1 MKPAACA
8 TCPLYGNRMAV
19 PVGSASVSVLFLL
32 GSPYESR
39 GTFASLN
46 FSDKASDIVK
56 RAVRD
61 LAHEEATSQEV
72 QLSIVKPMQAM
83 QRGVSFLY
91 SVQCLGSDNTNKMID
106 TCADK
111 FTHHAIFTRK
121 PQVIVA
127 MGAVALK
134 CLGLDGGIKNLRGC
148 SIKTK
153 ICGEDFTVVPTVSP
167 MSLLGD
173 DAGLYSIMK
182 NDIARAAIIAAGG
195 YAADVDVT
203 ELTSTYSF
211 PNTIPELDALSA
223 EFCNYSFN
231 GQPAENSMMSLDTET
246 NTLKPWSSSA
256 RIIMLSAAVAP
267 GKATAIFLEHYKAPY
282 DWRKALPYALRITM
296 SKNPKAWWNYK
307 FDYQM
312 FKYALMPKLRDLC
325 TSESYRRDLESIV
338 GHSLED
344 ILKVDGINNTRW
356 DGLLGEHMLD
366 EDKKGYY
373 SLKTVVADY
382 VPQFSGYEDK
392 LKEEFQRA
400 QENKLLN
407 SITEFKDPVIKPMVG
422 LEEEE
427 LPFKAPAS
435 PKTYSE
441 LLGLAEDRLQ
451 KTAELRKAQVKKN
464 YPNLTPAEIAAKKLA
479 LKTKEGRLAE
489 WIKREKIDQ
498 KNYERFLQDYV
509 VESKI
514 SIDEGSDK
522 EDVVT
527 YEDLDPVVLQQYAAI
542 DADVTF
548 QICRKQRV
556 NANKED
562 KKIERPGTQKHLTLM
577 TRHYLPLTEALANMQ
592 SEGVWVDKSY
602 LEGLHVSIKES
613 SQKIEEEIRA
623 TLNADLGIDSSK
635 EALLLNNPKT
645 LANIFTAYYG
655 LPVVKRTDKGF
666 SSVDEDTLV
675 SYSEMGN
682 EVAKKLLVWRK
693 LGKAK
698 STYVDSF
705 LDLSSEDGKIH
716 GNIHINGT
724 ATGRCSSSNPN
735 LQNTPHTLGDTN
747 IKKAFIPTP
756 IHEESWW
763 DLPYNVEQAKEY
775 GWEKGDKLV
784 WVDLDFSG
792 AEVRVLTRYAPD
804 KSLIEALV
812 QGLDVH
818 SWMTSEIHGYTYE
831 EVNTGRTVKG
841 SEMEALRSDTK
852 KVVFGTLYGITAH
865 GLNARMGFTEERAQE
880 IINKLMNR
888 FPDIQTYIE
897 NTKRE
902 ISQKGFVATPYG
914 RLRRFPMAKVGRWM
928 EGRNHRQGVNFL
940 IQSYCSDI
948 VMSCLKNIA
957 ANRKEVAL
965 RLLLTVHDS
974 ICFEL
979 PLRMVPKLQDYL
991 KERVEGHIKYVFPD
1005 MPVTM
1010 PYDVT
1015 VGYSYGE
1022 TKDIKKFAQNML

>member
-1 MKPAACA
+1 
-8 TCPLYGNRMAV
+8 MAV
-19 PVGSASVSVLFLL
+19 TVSSASVSVLFLL
-32 GSPYESR
+32 GSPYESK
-39 GTFASLN
+39 GN
-46 FSDKASDIVK
+46 FSSLSFADRASDIVK
-56 RAVRD
+56 RAIKD
-61 LAHEEATSQEV
+61 LVLEEARGVTT
-72 QLSIVKPMQAM
+72 LSLVKPMDM
-83 QRGVSFLY
+83 LKRGMSFLY
-91 SVQCLGSDNTNKMID
+91 SVQCLGSDNTNKIID
-106 TCADK
+106 TCAAN
-111 FTHHAIFTRK
+111 FTHHTIYTRK
-121 PQVIVA
+121 PKVIVA
-127 MGAVALK
+127 MGSVALK
-134 CLGLDGGIKNLRGC
+134 SLGLNGGIKNLRGC
-148 SIKTK
+148 VVKAK
-153 ICGEDFTVVPTVSP
+153 ICGEEFLVVPTISP

-182 NDIARAAIIAAGG
+182 NDIARAATVAFTGSGI
-195 YAADVDVT
+195 DVDVS
-203 ELTSTYSF
+203 ELTNGYAF
-211 PNTIPELDALSA
+211 PNTLSELDALSS
-223 EFCNYSFN
+223 EFANYSFN

-246 NTLKPWSSSA
+246 NTLKPWSSTA

-267 GKATAIFLEHYKAPY
+267 GKATAIFLEHAKAPY

-312 FKYALMPKLRDLC
+312 FKYALMPKVKDLC
-325 TSESYRRDLESIV
+325 ISASYKTELESIV
-338 GHSLED
+338 GHSLEG
-344 ILKVDGINNTRW
+344 ILKADGINNTKW

-373 SLKTVVADY
+373 SLKTVVSDY
-382 VPQFSGYEDK
+382 VPDFSGYEEK
-392 LKEEFQRA
+392 LKDEFKNA

-407 SITEFKDPVIKPMVG
+407 SITEFKDPVVKPILG
-422 LEEEE
+422 IDEEE
-427 LPFKAPAS
+427 LPFRMPS
-435 PKTYSE
+435 EDKTYSE
-441 LLGLAEDRLQ
+441 LLGIAEDRLE
-451 KTAELRKAQVKKN
+451 KTIELRKAQIKKN
-464 YPNLTPAEIAAKKLA
+464 YPNLTAPELAAKKLV
-479 LKTKEGRLAE
+479 LKTRENRLAE
-489 WIKREKIDQ
+489 WVKREKSEL
-498 KNYERFLQDYV
+498 KHYERFLQDYV

-514 SIDEGSDK
+514 SFDEGADK
-522 EDVVT
+522 EEAVT
-527 YEDLDPVVLQQYAAI
+527 YEDLDPLVLQQYAAI

-562 KKIERPGTQKHLTLM
+562 KKIESPGVQKHLTLM
-577 TRHYLPLTEALANMQ
+577 GRHYLPLTEALSKMQ
-592 SEGVWVDKSY
+592 SEGVWVDKEY
-602 LEGLHVSIKES
+602 LQGLHVSIKES
-613 SQKIEEEIRA
+613 SEKIEQEIRD
-623 TLNADLGIDSSK
+623 TLSKDLGINTDKDS
-635 EALLLNNPKT
+635 LVLNNPKT

-655 LPVVKRTDKGF
+655 LPVIKRTDKGF
-666 SSVDEDTLV
+666 SSVDEDTLQA
-675 SYSEMGN
+675 YAEGGN
-682 EVAKKLLVWRK
+682 EVAKKVLIWRK

-724 ATGRCSSSNPN
+724 ATGRCSSSTPN
-735 LQNTPHTLGDTN
+735 LQNTPHMLGDTN
-747 IKKAFIPTP
+747 IKKSFIPSP

-763 DLPYNVEQAKEY
+763 DNPYNVEQAKEY
-775 GWEKGDKLV
+775 GWEKGDRLV

-812 QGLDVH
+812 AGLDVH
-818 SWMTSEIHGYTYE
+818 SWMTSEIHGYTYD
-831 EVNTGRTVKG
+831 EVNTGRSVKG

-897 NTKRE
+897 DTKRE
-902 ISQKGFVATPYG
+902 ISLKGFVVTPYG
-914 RLRRFPMAKVGRWM
+914 RFRRFPMAKVGRWM

-957 ANRKEVAL
+957 ATRREVSL

-974 ICFEL
+974 ICFEM
-979 PLRMVPKLQDYL
+979 PLRLIKELPAYL
-991 KERVEGHIKYVFPD
+991 NRAVEEHIKSVFPD

-1022 TKDIKKFAQNML
+1022 TKDIKKFVQNML

>member
-19 PVGSASVSVLFLL
+19 TVSSASVSVLFLL
-32 GSPYESR
+32 GSPYESK
-39 GTFASLN
+39 GN
-46 FSDKASDIVK
+46 FSSLSFADRASDIVK
-56 RAVRD
+56 RAIKD
-61 LAHEEATSQEV
+61 LVLEEARGVTT
-72 QLSIVKPMQAM
+72 LSLVKPMDM
-83 QRGVSFLY
+83 LKRGMSFLY
-91 SVQCLGSDNTNKMID
+91 SVQCLGSDNTNKIID
-106 TCADK
+106 TCAAN
-111 FTHHAIFTRK
+111 FTHHTIYTRK
-121 PQVIVA
+121 PKVIVA
-127 MGAVALK
+127 MGSVALK
-134 CLGLDGGIKNLRGC
+134 SLGLNGGIKNLRGC
-148 SIKTK
+148 VVKAK
-153 ICGEDFTVVPTVSP
+153 ICGEEFLVVPTISP

-182 NDIARAAIIAAGG
+182 NDIARAATVAFTGRGI
-195 YAADVDVT
+195 DVDVS
-203 ELTSTYSF
+203 ELTNGYAF
-211 PNTIPELDALSA
+211 PNTLSELDALSS
-223 EFCNYSFN
+223 EFANYSFN

-246 NTLKPWSSSA
+246 NTLKPWSSTA

-267 GKATAIFLEHYKAPY
+267 GKATAIFLEHAKAPY

-312 FKYALMPKLRDLC
+312 FKYALMPKVKDLC
-325 TSESYRRDLESIV
+325 TSASYKTELESIV

-344 ILKVDGINNTRW
+344 ILKADGINNTKW

-373 SLKTVVADY
+373 SLKTVVSDY
-382 VPQFSGYEDK
+382 VPDFSGYEEK
-392 LKEEFQRA
+392 LKDEFKKA

-407 SITEFKDPVIKPMVG
+407 SITEFKDPVVKPVLG
-422 LEEEE
+422 IDEEE
-427 LPFKAPAS
+427 LPFRMPS
-435 PKTYSE
+435 EDKTYSE
-441 LLGLAEDRLQ
+441 LLGIAEDRLE
-451 KTAELRKAQVKKN
+451 KTIELRKAQIKKN
-464 YPNLTPAEIAAKKLA
+464 YPNLTAPELAAKKLV
-479 LKTKEGRLAE
+479 LKTRENRLAE
-489 WIKREKIDQ
+489 WVKREKAEL
-498 KNYERFLQDYV
+498 KHYERFLQDYV

-514 SIDEGSDK
+514 SFDEGADK
-522 EDVVT
+522 EEAVT
-527 YEDLDPVVLQQYAAI
+527 YEDLDPLVLQQYAAI

-562 KKIERPGTQKHLTLM
+562 KKIESPGVQKHLTLM
-577 TRHYLPLTEALANMQ
+577 GRHYLPLTEALSKMQ
-592 SEGVWVDKSY
+592 SEGVWVDKEY
-602 LEGLHVSIKES
+602 LQGLHVSIKES
-613 SQKIEEEIRA
+613 SEKIEQEIRD
-623 TLNADLGIDSSK
+623 TLSNDLGINTDKDS
-635 EALLLNNPKT
+635 LVLNNPKT

-655 LPVVKRTDKGF
+655 LPVIKRTDKGF
-666 SSVDEDTLV
+666 SSVDEDTLQA
-675 SYSEMGN
+675 YAEGGN
-682 EVAKKLLVWRK
+682 EVAKKVLIWRK

-724 ATGRCSSSNPN
+724 ATGRCSSSTPN
-735 LQNTPHTLGDTN
+735 LQNTPHMLGDTN
-747 IKKAFIPTP
+747 IKKSFIPSP
-756 IHEESWW
+756 IHEDSWW
-763 DLPYNVEQAKEY
+763 DNPANVEQAKEY

-812 QGLDVH
+812 SGLDVH
-818 SWMTSEIHGYTYE
+818 SWMTSEIHGYTYD
-831 EVNTGRTVKG
+831 EVNTGRSVKG

-897 NTKRE
+897 DTKRE
-902 ISQKGFVATPYG
+902 ISLKGFVATPYG
-914 RLRRFPMAKVGRWM
+914 RFRRFPMAKVGRWM

-957 ANRKEVAL
+957 ATRRDVAL

-974 ICFEL
+974 ICFEM
-979 PLRMVPKLQDYL
+979 PLRLIKDLPAYL
-991 KERVEGHIKYVFPD
+991 TRAVEGHIKSVFPD

-1022 TKDIKKFAQNML
+1022 TKDIKKFVQNML